1 MAINLVA
8 MEFPDGLVYP
18 NLKILQLKAAKCAFH
33 SSTTGEYYVPDFFQ
47 ITNISGAFFEEMK
60 ALKVVTLTHVQLST
74 KSLQFLTNL
83 RTLHLIYCK
92 LEGISSLGKLKRLEI
107 LSLEGSVFGE
117 LPDELGE
124 LSQLRLLNL
133 FGCISLKRIPPN
145 VLRRLSHLEE
155 LYIGSQSYWSWAVE
169 GMNAGTSNVSLSE
182 LNSLPRLTHLLL
194 EIHDKCLPKDFAF
207 SSALQSYEIKMN
219 ADIEYQ
225 VVGGGLRHCIT
236 KIYIGKKKF
245 PKSRILNINDTKL
258 TRFAAFKALYPTLEH
273 FKLKDIEDC
282 ENIVPTIDP
291 MGLVE
296 LKSLRL
302 QFCKELK
309 CIVDASLRQVPA
321 TAFSNLVELSLDN
334 LPGLRE
340 ICHDGRPPKEFLQKL
355 ESIQVFDCD
364 DMHTLFPPMLLQR
377 LHKLKKASIGNCN
390 KLEEVF
396 ELEGL
401 CHGGE
406 EILVL
411 L

>member
-1 MAINLVA
+1 MI
-8 MEFPDGLVYP
+8 
-18 NLKILQLKAAKCAFH
+18 Q
-33 SSTTGEYYVPDFFQ
+33 
-47 ITNISGAFFEEMK
+47 
-60 ALKVVTLTHVQLST
+60 
-74 KSLQFLTNL
+74 
-83 RTLHLIYCK
+83 
-92 LEGISSLGKLKRLEI
+92 
-107 LSLEGSVFGE
+107 
-117 LPDELGE
+117 
-124 LSQLRLLNL
+124 
-133 FGCISLKRIPPN
+133 
-145 VLRRLSHLEE
+145 
-155 LYIGSQSYWSWAVE
+155 
-169 GMNAGTSNVSLSE
+169 
-182 LNSLPRLTHLLL
+182 
-194 EIHDKCLPKDFAF
+194 
-207 SSALQSYEIKMN
+207 
-219 ADIEYQ
+219 
-225 VVGGGLRHCIT
+225 
-236 KIYIGKKKF
+236 
-245 PKSRILNINDTKL
+245 KL
-258 TRFAAFKALYPTLEH
+258 TRFAAFKALYPTLKH

-401 CHGGE
+401 CYGGE

-411 L
+411 LSSLAALTLFELPQLRCIWKGPAHYLRLKSLKKFEVKHCDRLTYLFSLSLAQSLVQLEEVIVGNCGRLEHIVSEGEDNKGEINVVAANGNDILLPRLRKFGLEDLPSLIRLCPKNYKSTCPATLEELKLYGFLNDAPPFIVELEDNMKTALEVVSGRYSAPLPSSSSSLLLLLL